1 MGRFSLFAS
10 LLLATNGVL
19 GAKWIGEVKKVDGVD
34 YQCELLPF
42 LLLPRINADHCILGK
57 CYSDNA
63 CWPTNADWAKL
74 NQTVSGAL
82 QLAIPPGAVCY
93 KNFENGTSVYDAAK
107 CADTQANWGNEQWL
121 YDEPSQGI

>member
-1 MGRFSLFAS
+1 MVLTINVSYYH
-10 LLLATNGVL
+10 LLL
-19 GAKWIGEVKKVDGVD
+19 
-34 YQCELLPF
+34 
-42 LLLPRINADHCILGK
+42 LLLRMLADHCILGK

-63 CWPTNADWAKL
+63 CWPTNADWEKL

-121 YDEPSQGI
+121 YDQPSQGIQRSILT

>member
-1 MGRFSLFAS
+1 MLRVGGFDTPYPPSKAEDGYLPDLDR
-10 LLLATNGVL
+10 VL
-19 GAKWIGEVKKVDGVD
+19 D
-34 YQCELLPF
+34 
-42 LLLPRINADHCILGK
+42 K

-121 YDEPSQGI
+121 YDQPSQGIQRSILT